1 MKGISRKVV
10 PYVIERLLGGAGG
23 GAKVIS
29 AHMTGLDFFLDPA
42 TLDAGATERTRE
54 LLKDALA
61 ALDRGAE
68 GRLEEVSTS
77 PEDKR

>member
-10 PYVIERLLGGAGG
+10 PYVIERLLSGTGG
-23 GAKVIS
+23 GAQVFS

-54 LLKDALA
+54 LLKHALA
-61 ALDRGAE
+61 ALDRGPDGSLGDA
-68 GRLEEVSTS
+68 STS
-77 PEDKR
+77 PEDNR

>member
-1 MKGISRKVV
+1 V
-10 PYVIERLLGGAGG
+10 PYVIERLLSGAGG
-23 GAKVIS
+23 RAQVFS

-42 TLDAGATERTRE
+42 TLDARATERTRE

-61 ALDRGAE
+61 ALDRGAD
-68 GRLEEVSTS
+68 GRIEDVSTS